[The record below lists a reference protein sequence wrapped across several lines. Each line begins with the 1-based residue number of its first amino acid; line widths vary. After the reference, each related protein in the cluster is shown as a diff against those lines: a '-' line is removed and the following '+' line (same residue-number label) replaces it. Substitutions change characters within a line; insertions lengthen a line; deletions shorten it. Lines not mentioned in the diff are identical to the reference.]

1 MFKTSKRNG
10 TCRREKSIFSR
21 LDWPLTIVVLCLIP
35 FGILAIA
42 SATSEGYTEDESA
55 VAYFASPFTG
65 YTSSQLMFFIIGLIF
80 VGLILILD
88 YNNLKDFTDVI
99 YWIAVTVLAAVLVF
113 GSKQRGMTG
122 WFKVG
127 SIGIQPAEICKARDH
142 RLSGPG
148 VCPAHGGQSRGH
160 LLFWQLLPM
169 LWRLVIPFV
178 LICMQ
183 PDLGTASCMWSSS
196 WHAHHVADEF
206 LKPCCP
212 SSSSFFWPS
221 PGLMLMSGSQKDRF
235 SCFWIP
241 PRTRKGRLQQA
252 SGKNGEQRRR
262 ALRQGAF
269 FHRASHPAGELPPR
283 GTHRLH
289 LLLHRRSRGL
299 HGAAAIIILV
309 YYFIMA
315 RMMKMSS
322 EAKDDFGACIIFG
335 VLSVPLPR
343 GGEHRH
349 EHGRYARHGHP
360 PSLLSSGGS
369 NLLTSMLSVGLV
381 LNVHM
386 AVPGGSRIYSETKT
400 AGSGRKGARKENSVP
415 GGKNLGGH
423 CRTQNP

>member
-1 MFKTSKRNG
+1 MQER
-10 TCRREKSIFSR
+10 KSIFSR
-21 LDWPLTIVVLCLIP
+21 LDWPLTIVVLCLIL

-55 VAYFASPFTG
+55 VAYFASLFKG

-127 SIGIQPAEICKARDH
+127 SIGIQPAEICKPVIIVCLAREFA
-142 RLSGPG
+142 RRTEGK
-148 VCPAHGGQSRGH
+148 AGGISS
-160 LLFWQLLPM
+160 FWQLLPM

-183 PDLGTASCMWSSS
+183 PDLGTAFVYVVIFFGMLIMSRTSFKAMLPL
-196 WHAHHVADEF
+196 F
-206 LKPCCP
+206 LVFLLAVPLA
-212 SSSSFFWPS
+212 W
-221 PGLMLMSGSQKDRF
+221 MLMSGSQKDRIFVFLDPTKDPEGAGFNVLRAKTVSSAGGLFGKGLF
-235 SCFWIP
+235 S
-241 PRTRKGRLQQA
+241 TELLTQQV
-252 SGKNGEQRRR
+252 NY
-262 ALRQGAF
+262 
-269 FHRASHPAGELPPR
+269 LPEEHTDFIFSSTAEAV
-283 GTHRLH
+283 GFM
-289 LLLHRRSRGL
+289 GC
-299 HGAAAIIILV
+299 AIIILV

-335 VLSVPLPR
+335 VLSMFLFHVVENIGMNMGVMPVTGIPLPFM
-343 GGEHRH
+343 
-349 EHGRYARHGHP
+349 
-360 PSLLSSGGS
+360 SSGGS

-386 AVPGGSRIYSETKT
+386 RRPRRITD
-400 AGSGRKGARKENSVP
+400 
-415 GGKNLGGH
+415 L
-423 CRTQNP
+423 